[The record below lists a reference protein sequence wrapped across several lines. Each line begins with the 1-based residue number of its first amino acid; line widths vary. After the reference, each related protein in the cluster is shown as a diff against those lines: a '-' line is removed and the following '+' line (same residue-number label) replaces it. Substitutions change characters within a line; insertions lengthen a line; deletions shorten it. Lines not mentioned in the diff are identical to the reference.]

1 MKKKKWLLI
10 LFVIIAV
17 SLIIGGLAFAFSLS
31 DDKEDNKGKD
41 KGNDKQ
47 DEVKVDVKAGKYGD
61 ADFVC
66 KKLIRDVEVYTMYDV
81 IYVYLKGDKVKK
93 ANLVNLMACKSK
105 ETFDEQRK
113 NDDKVFERTYDEDKL
128 TISYEYADE
137 QIFIT
142 EEDLV
147 HVDKTGVA
155 YKSELEKKDYVCE

>member
-1 MKKKKWLLI
+1 MKNKKWLLI
-10 LFVIIAV
+10 VFVIIAV
-17 SLIIGGLAFAFSLS
+17 SLIIGGLAFAFSFS
-31 DDKEDNKGKD
+31 GEKEEGKGND

-47 DEVKVDVKAGKYGD
+47 DEVKVDVKDGEFGD
-61 ADFVC
+61 ANYVC

-113 NDDKVFERTYDEDKL
+113 NDDKVFERTYNEEKL

-142 EEDLV
+142 DEDLV
-147 HVDKTGVA
+147 HVDKTGDA
-155 YKSELEKKDYVCE
+155 YKAELEKKDYVCE